1 MSVKSI
7 GIDRASIA
15 GNIVSLISIVRMG
28 LAVYMSDFKQPSPN
42 QPKKP
47 HYIRGMCLTPW
58 FKAYEATLAP
68 AEIERLDKC
77 LAAAF
82 EGDKNYRL
90 TRWSLQSELRIH
102 RLRLRLQSIR

>member
-1 MSVKSI
+1 
-7 GIDRASIA
+7 
-15 GNIVSLISIVRMG
+15 
-28 LAVYMSDFKQPSPN
+28 
-42 QPKKP
+42 
-47 HYIRGMCLTPW
+47 MCLTPW

-102 RLRLRLQSIR
+102 RLRLTFLEQTAEHLLVGILCSVHRSLPLYQAHSELLFTPFYSR